1 MLCFKTITAKTKN
14 QSMHTQ
20 QETQHASPAILNAW
34 KRKHS
39 LQKPKHYNKQQTWR
53 NDVL

>member
-20 QETQHASPAILNAW
+20 QETQHASPAILKTHEKGNTPC
-34 KRKHS
+34 KNQNITTNSK
-39 LQKPKHYNKQQTWR
+39 L
-53 NDVL
+53 